1 LDQKREQS
9 MIEKILRTGSLAAL
23 FALIEQ
29 LPGAQGY
36 LFRGQGDAAWHVVP
50 NLYRLTPNIHASS
63 IAENYDLLEAQ
74 LIDRFFQEGLPYLP
88 AISRSYSND
97 RALAQHFGAPT
108 RLLDWSE
115 DPLVAA
121 FFAVEKWDLH
131 TDAAIFMI
139 LPEARFKPE
148 DVKSFNSLQSI
159 AFRPPAID
167 RRIPAQR
174 SVFTFHPHE
183 PKDQPFIPL
192 DQRPNIGG
200 QVSNPGNLV
209 RGFAKIVIPQPLKRT
224 LFDRLSQIGI
234 DRRNLFPG
242 LDGVGADTAARAR
255 TGMWM

>member
-1 LDQKREQS
+1 

-23 FALIEQ
+23 FALIEE
-29 LPGAQGY
+29 LPGAQGH
-36 LFRGQGDAAWHVVP
+36 LFRGHGNAAWPLVP
-50 NLYRLTPNIHASS
+50 TLYRLTPDIHAGSVS
-63 IAENYDLLEAQ
+63 KNYDTLEAQ

-88 AISRSYSND
+88 AISRNYSND
-97 RALAQHFGAPT
+97 RALAQHFGVPT

-115 DPLVAA
+115 DPLVAT
-121 FFAVEKWDLH
+121 FFAVEMWDTG

-139 LPEARFKPE
+139 LPEARFRPE

-174 SVFTFHPHE
+174 SVFTYHPHE
-183 PKDQPFIPL
+183 PADQPFVPL
-192 DQRPNIGG
+192 DSRLNIGG
-200 QVSNPGNLV
+200 QVSSPGSVV
-209 RGFAKIVIPQPLKRT
+209 RGFAKIVIPQSLKRA
-224 LFDRLSQIGI
+224 LFSRLSQIGI

-255 TGMWM
+255 TGLWM